1 MKKDNDWKVL
11 KGLDLA
17 QAGLNPP
24 SRSLTALMPTHCPP
38 GPGRVQEEDILP
50 LSGMVEVRTSSP
62 RPGVKRLRMCLPPWR
77 ADLSLKP
84 MGAQGLEGAICDA
97 GEESP
102 TGAGTPGVTITN
114 NGRTMDLSSEVDAC
128 SSRLR
133 LSSLEIGSRNSEGG
147 IGHPSPG
154 PPSSVYSPD
163 MRSPFS
169 PLPRNVNGGPL
180 GIGVFPHKGTAEGM
194 SPHPLATTTTG

>member
-1 MKKDNDWKVL
+1 
-11 KGLDLA
+11 
-17 QAGLNPP
+17 
-24 SRSLTALMPTHCPP
+24 
-38 GPGRVQEEDILP
+38 
-50 LSGMVEVRTSSP
+50 
-62 RPGVKRLRMCLPPWR
+62 MCLPPWR